1 MQQGQPARGL
11 ALIGAL
17 AVVAVATALG
27 YEIIARHAL
36 SVSQS
41 RQTLDGAQA
50 ASTMMVCSA
59 GTIPLLATMVAHAS
73 STSSSR
79 YYDVDG
85 VLRHPVYGCVGVL
98 G

>member
-1 MQQGQPARGL
+1 MQPARGL

-41 RQTLDGAQA
+41 RQTLGGAQA
-50 ASTMMVCSA
+50 DSSPPLASPASWALHSSTTSASA
-59 GTIPLLATMVAHAS
+59 GWCPEDDHVW
-73 STSSSR
+73 R
-79 YYDVDG
+79 
-85 VLRHPVYGCVGVL
+85 RQQEQ
-98 G
+98 

>member
-1 MQQGQPARGL
+1 MQPARGL

-50 ASTMMVCSA
+50 RVCDKFWVS
-59 GTIPLLATMVAHAS
+59 GRQRFHAACLWRCS
-73 STSSSR
+73 Q
-79 YYDVDG
+79 
-85 VLRHPVYGCVGVL
+85 
-98 G
+98 

>member
-1 MQQGQPARGL
+1 MQPARGL
-11 ALIGAL
+11 ALICTL

-50 ASTMMVCSA
+50 RQYDD
-59 GTIPLLATMVAHAS
+59 GTVPRLATMVAHVS
-73 STSSSR
+73 SASSSR
-79 YYDVDG
+79 DYGVDG
-85 VLRHPVYGCVGVL
+85 VLRHPVCGCVGVL